1 MPPKLT
7 KRLNN
12 NGKGN
17 KSYQDSLSPD
27 QIKKKLEEY
36 QQVDDITTVPLNTH
50 LRYFTFNPTTGK
62 KQFRLGGFL
71 SKIDKNYVVLNNGEF
86 SWSVQ
91 LDKTVFFKKISFSEM
106 KEELIDKISKKYEKK
121 IVKLVE
127 ENQMLKETIKKI
139 KKQIKK

>member
-12 NGKGN
+12 QNGNN

-36 QQVDDITTVPLNTH
+36 QQVDDIKEVPLNTH
-50 LRYFTFNPTTGK
+50 LRYFTFNPKTGK

-71 SKIDKNYVVLNNGEF
+71 SKIDEEYVILNNGEF

-91 LDKTVFFKKISFSEM
+91 IDKTVFFKKVSFSDM
-106 KEELIDKISKKYEKK
+106 KEELILEISKKYEKK
-121 IVKLVE
+121 IAKLVE
-127 ENQMLKETIKKI
+127 ENQNLKETIKKI
-139 KKQIKK
+139 KNQIKK

>member
-1 MPPKLT
+1 MPPHKLT

-12 NGKGN
+12 KFNN
-17 KSYQDSLSPD
+17 KSYQESLSPD
-27 QIKKKLEEY
+27 QIKKKLEDY
-36 QQVDDITTVPLNTH
+36 QQVDDIKEVSLNTH

-71 SKIDKNYVVLNNGEF
+71 SKIDNKYVVLNNGNL

-91 LDKTVFFKKISFSEM
+91 LDKTVFFKKVSFSDM
-106 KEELIDKISKKYEKK
+106 KEELIEKISKKYEKK
-121 IVKLVE
+121 ITKLIE
-127 ENQMLKETIKKI
+127 ENQNLKETLKKI

>member
-7 KRLNN
+7 RRLNN
-12 NGKGN
+12 NGNGN

-71 SKIDKNYVVLNNGEF
+71 SKIDEKYVVLNNGEF

-91 LDKTVFFKKISFSEM
+91 LDKTVFFKKISFSDM
-106 KEELIDKISKKYEKK
+106 KEELIEKISKKFEKK
-121 IVKLVE
+121 IAKLVE
-127 ENQMLKETIKKI
+127 ENQNLKDTIKKI
-139 KKQIKK
+139 KKQIKN